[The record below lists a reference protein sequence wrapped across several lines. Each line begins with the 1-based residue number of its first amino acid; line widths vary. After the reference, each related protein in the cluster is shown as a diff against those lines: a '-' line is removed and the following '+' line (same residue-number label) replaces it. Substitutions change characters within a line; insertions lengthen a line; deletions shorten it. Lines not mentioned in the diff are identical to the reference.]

1 MVEMITPEQL
11 AASGTEHGNQAALF
25 CFFQINKDKYPLA
38 KWLYSSSNGFF
49 STSGQKGKEKAA
61 GLKNGVPDICL
72 PVIMLPAD
80 GSVMFSGLYIELK
93 IEARR
98 KQKNGGCS
106 DEQIEWLAFLNQQ
119 GYKAVVCYGWESA
132 RDEIIKY
139 LEG

>member
-1 MVEMITPEQL
+1 MITPEQL

-25 CFFQINKDKYPLA
+25 CFFQIHAAEYPLT

-72 PVIMLPAD
+72 PIPSL
-80 GSVMFSGLYIELK
+80 GCTYHGLYIELK
-93 IEARR
+93 IETRR

-106 DEQIEWLAFLNQQ
+106 DEQLEWIAFLRQQ
-119 GYKAVVCYGWESA
+119 YYKAVVCYGWESA